1 MGRKKKTQDWTS
13 LTQEDVV
20 DRCAQKKFNDRQQ
33 RAKSSMD
40 MRTKNHDIFS
50 KISHM
55 QNIYPLSGNEWS
67 EGSTQAIK
75 RKIRAQTIQRVP
87 DGEIVTQFDK
97 NSIEQIEIEFIFKHK
112 ILTSEYDGKD
122 MLKNI
127 WRAFNYSY
135 DYGFACVRSGFEKD
149 LDGRITALKTNMS
162 EVNRLKTDIL
172 NLINDEIL
180 ALDTS
185 DIGIPLGSLFLPEL
199 FSGKGPAIPVRIL
212 SIRNSDATFSSKFS
226 QAGINQT
233 LHQLTMIVSA
243 DVAVL
248 VLGQT
253 SSFTVNSEV
262 VVAETVI
269 VGDVPSTFLQT
280 GGNYESK
287 R

>member
-1 MGRKKKTQDWTS
+1 MGRKIRRLLHLLLAILVAVCLGFLMLRSRYRDVIRDLAETQVKNTTS
-13 LTQEDVV
+13 DLTNDAIAKQIAEGVIQY
-20 DRCAQKKFNDRQQ
+20 DR
-33 RAKSSMD
+33 MV
-40 MRTKNHDIFS
+40 
-50 KISHM
+50 
-55 QNIYPLSGNEWS
+55 Y
-67 EGSTQAIK
+67 
-75 RKIRAQTIQRVP
+75 
-87 DGEIVTQFDK
+87 
-97 NSIEQIEIEFIFKHK
+97 
-112 ILTSEYDGKD
+112 
-122 MLKNI
+122 
-127 WRAFNYSY
+127 
-135 DYGFACVRSGFEKD
+135 FEKD

-212 SIRNSDATFSSKFS
+212 SIRNSDATFVSKFS

-233 LHQLTMIVSA
+233 LHQLTMVVSV

>member
-1 MGRKKKTQDWTS
+1 MRRRIRRILYFLLAAFLTVSLGFLMLRSRYRDVIRDLAETQVKNTTS
-13 LTQEDVV
+13 D
-20 DRCAQKKFNDRQQ
+20 
-33 RAKSSMD
+33 
-40 MRTKNHDIFS
+40 
-50 KISHM
+50 
-55 QNIYPLSGNEWS
+55 
-67 EGSTQAIK
+67 
-75 RKIRAQTIQRVP
+75 
-87 DGEIVTQFDK
+87 
-97 NSIEQIEIEFIFKHK
+97 
-112 ILTSEYDGKD
+112 LTSDAIAKQIDEGIIQYDR
-122 MLKNI
+122 I
-127 WRAFNYSY
+127 VY
-135 DYGFACVRSGFEKD
+135 FEKD

-199 FSGKGPAIPVRIL
+199 FSGKGPSIPVRIL
-212 SIRNSDATFSSKFS
+212 SIRNSDASFASSFS

-233 LHQLTMIVSA
+233 LHQLTMIVSV

-280 GGNYESK
+280 GGNYESQ

>member
-1 MGRKKKTQDWTS
+1 MRRRLQRLLHFILAVLVAVSLAFLMLRSRYRDVIRNLAETQVKNTTS
-13 LTQEDVV
+13 DLTNDAIARQIAEGVIQY
-20 DRCAQKKFNDRQQ
+20 DR
-33 RAKSSMD
+33 
-40 MRTKNHDIFS
+40 
-50 KISHM
+50 
-55 QNIYPLSGNEWS
+55 
-67 EGSTQAIK
+67 
-75 RKIRAQTIQRVP
+75 
-87 DGEIVTQFDK
+87 IV
-97 NSIEQIEIEFIFKHK
+97 
-112 ILTSEYDGKD
+112 Y
-122 MLKNI
+122 
-127 WRAFNYSY
+127 
-135 DYGFACVRSGFEKD
+135 FEKD

-199 FSGKGPAIPVRIL
+199 FSGKGPAIPVHIL
-212 SIRNSDATFSSKFS
+212 SIRNSDAAFSSHFS

-233 LHQLTMIVSA
+233 LHQLTMIVSV